1 MKFSVIVPI
10 YNSADYLRACVDSI
24 LAGLPEDAELILI
37 DDGSSD
43 ASPELCR
50 EYAARDRRVVF
61 FRQPNGGPAAARNRG
76 ISLARGDYLTFVDSD
91 DTISPDTF
99 AILSKAAE
107 GTPDLIF
114 FGIEHIRGEER
125 VNHFFSPGSWGNKSD
140 LLPVLCAEIHAGD
153 LNSSVNKAFS
163 RRLFSDGLRYPEG
176 TVVEEDL
183 IFVLRAIEKAASFVS
198 IQDGLYFYNCRA
210 AGSVTTKY
218 NPDKFDCKCAAT
230 REQLAWA
237 ERNDSQAFAD
247 VFRDSHLSYVS
258 SSVNNLMY
266 AACPLTKKEKL
277 AEIRRFFAAEETR
290 DSLANA
296 GTLSARSRMMK
307 ALIRGRLVRTTY
319 FIHHTVFRLRHR
331 GGGQGE

>member
-10 YNSADYLRACVDSI
+10 YNSAEFLRACVDSI

-43 ASPELCR
+43 ASPDLCR
-50 EYAARDRRVVF
+50 EYTDRDRRVVF
-61 FRQPNGGPAAARNRG
+61 FRQPNSGPAAARNRG

-99 AILSKAAE
+99 ETLSKASENA
-107 GTPDLIF
+107 PDMIF
-114 FGIEHIRGEER
+114 FGRVHIRDEVR
-125 VNHFFSPGSWGNKSD
+125 NNLAFPD
-140 LLPVLCAEIHAGD
+140 LKTENRNDFIRFLADNLSSGD
-153 LNSSVNKAFS
+153 LFSCTNKAFS

-183 IFVLRAIEKAASFVS
+183 IFVLRAIENAASFVS
-198 IQDGLYFYNCRA
+198 IPDGLYYYNCRA

-230 REQLAWA
+230 REELAWA
-237 ERNDSQAFAD
+237 KRNDSQAFAD
-247 VFRDSHLSYVS
+247 VFRNSHLSYVS

-266 AACPLTKKEKL
+266 AACPLTKKEKF
-277 AEIRRFFAAEETR
+277 AEIRRFFDAPETR
-290 DSLANA
+290 DSLENA
-296 GTLSARSRMMK
+296 GALSARSRMMK
-307 ALIRGRLVRTTY
+307 VLIRGRLVRTTY
-319 FIHHTVFRLRHR
+319 FIHHTIFRLKRR
-331 GGGQGE
+331 